1 MKDDEGRGP
10 PMTDAAR
17 ESHEADGRQEVY
29 AAHEADLRQEADTAH
44 DARLDATRG
53 ASGHATPAAARDT
66 HRDIPRDTLPDASRR
81 RFLSAGALLVSFTLL
96 PRPRAAFAQ
105 SPASTTTEA
114 GTFTATA
121 PNLPGSLKISP
132 QLDAWIRVDPA
143 GKVTVCTGKAELGTG
158 IRTAFLQ
165 LAAEQLDIEPHAITL
180 ITADTGETPNEG
192 YTAGSHSVADSG
204 TAIFNAAAQ
213 VRALLLQS
221 AAAQLRVDAATLT
234 TQDGEIVAP
243 DGRRLSYGDA
253 VRGANLHQAARP
265 GVLLKPPAQFQVVG
279 RTLRRVDIPGK
290 VTGGASYIQDMRPPG
305 MLHARVVRPP
315 AYGATLASVDTARIE
330 SLPGVVKVVH
340 DGSYLAVVA
349 DDEWRAIVA
358 MRELMDAAHW
368 QAGPPLPDPATI
380 HETLMKLPAREIGV
394 ADQRGSAAPA
404 VRTLDA
410 RYSKPYMT
418 HGSIGPSCAL
428 ARWDNGSLTVWSHT
442 QGVFPL
448 REGIAEMLSL
458 PKDNVRCIHV
468 EGSGCY
474 GHNSSD
480 DVAAD
485 AALIARALPGRTI
498 RVQLMR
504 EQEHLWEPF
513 GPAMITHAT
522 ASLDANGTIVDWRYE
537 LWSNT
542 HNNRIDNAGRLL
554 PAQLLAQPFTPAP
567 PQPIPMPEGGG
578 DRNSIPLYR
587 LPNLYVQHHFL
598 PDMPIRVSAM
608 RSLGAHMNIF
618 AIESLMDELAL
629 AAQADPV
636 EFRLKH
642 LDDPRARDV
651 IQLAAQRF
659 GWQKRV
665 LQRVPHATP
674 PLRAGAGGTSRGVGF
689 AFAKYKNLMAYC
701 AVAIEIAVDRDTGRV
716 DIERVV
722 AAIDC
727 GQIVNPDGVRNQIEG
742 GILQT
747 TSWTL
752 YEATAFDTR
761 HITSYD
767 WSTYPIMRFSSVPK
781 RVDVHLIDRPG
792 MPFLGVGEAAQGP
805 AAAVLA
811 NAIADA
817 TGARIRD
824 LPLAGARL
832 KAALA

>member
-1 MKDDEGRGP
+1 MKDDGVWGVDTEP
-10 PMTDAAR
+10 DLTQDLMQNVAR
-17 ESHEADGRQEVY
+17 NVAQE
-29 AAHEADLRQEADTAH
+29 AAHQAHQPHIDT
-44 DARLDATRG
+44 G
-53 ASGHATPAAARDT
+53 
-66 HRDIPRDTLPDASRR
+66 RR
-81 RFLSAGALLVSFTLL
+81 RFLTTGALLVSFTLL
-96 PRPRAAFAQ
+96 PRPRDAFGQ
-105 SPASTTTEA
+105 TITTEA
-114 GTFTATA
+114 GTFTETA
-121 PNLPGSLKISP
+121 PKLPGSLKTTP
-132 QLDAWIRVDPA
+132 ALDAWIRIDTA

-158 IRTAFLQ
+158 ISTAFMQ
-165 LAAEQLDIEPHAITL
+165 LAAEQLDLEPQAITL

-213 VRALLLQS
+213 VRTLLLQT
-221 AAAQLRVDAATLT
+221 AAAQLQVDASTLAT
-234 TQDGEIVAP
+234 QGGQIVAP

-253 VRGANLHQAARP
+253 VRGTNLHRNAQP
-265 GVLLKPPAQFQVVG
+265 GVALKPPAQFDVVG
-279 RTLRRVDIPGK
+279 HSLRRVDIPGK
-290 VTGGASYIQDMRPPG
+290 VTGGESYIQDMRPAG
-305 MLHARVVRPP
+305 MVHARVVRPP

-330 SLPGVVKVVH
+330 RLPGVLKVVR
-340 DGSYLAVVA
+340 DGNYLAVVA
-349 DDEWRAIVA
+349 GDEWQAIVA
-358 MRELMDAAHW
+358 MRELMAAAQWH
-368 QAGPPLPDPATI
+368 AGPPLPDPSTI
-380 HETLMKLPAREIGV
+380 HETLIKLPAREIKV
-394 ADQRGSAAPA
+394 ADQSGNTAPA
-404 VRTLDA
+404 VHTLDV

-428 ARWDNGSLTVWSHT
+428 ARFDHGSMTVWSHT

-448 REGIAEMLSL
+448 RAGIAEMLAL
-458 PKDNVRCIHV
+458 PKAQVRCIHV

-474 GHNSSD
+474 GHNAAD

-485 AALIARALPGRTI
+485 AALIARAMPGRTV

-504 EQEHLWEPF
+504 EQEHTWEPF
-513 GPAMITHAT
+513 GPAMTTHAS

-587 LPNLYVQHHFL
+587 LPNLQVQSHFL

-629 AAQADPV
+629 VAQADPV

-651 IQLAAQRF
+651 IELAAQRF

-665 LQRVPHATP
+665 PAAGQSS
-674 PLRAGAGGTSRGVGF
+674 RAGASPAGGESRGVGF

-701 AVAIEIAVDRDTGRV
+701 AIAMDIAIDRDTGRV

-727 GQIVNPDGVRNQIEG
+727 GQIVNPDGVRNQVEG

-752 YEATAFDTR
+752 YEQTTFDTR
-761 HITSYD
+761 CITSYD
-767 WSTYPIMRFSSVPK
+767 WGTYPIMRFSSMPK
-781 RVDVHLIDRPG
+781 RVEVHLIDRPG
-792 MPFLGVGEAAQGP
+792 LPFLGVGEAAQGP

>member
-1 MKDDEGRGP
+1 MSIRDDQL
-10 PMTDAAR
+10 DAAR
-17 ESHEADGRQEVY
+17 D
-29 AAHEADLRQEADTAH
+29 AAADLEG
-44 DARLDATRG
+44 DAVG
-53 ASGHATPAAARDT
+53 GSARDAVA
-66 HRDIPRDTLPDASRR
+66 DPQRR
-81 RFLSAGALLVSFTLL
+81 RLLVAGSLLVSFTLL
-96 PRPRAAFAQ
+96 PRTRALAQ
-105 SPASTTTEA
+105 TTTTEA

-121 PNLPGSLKISP
+121 PQLPGSLKTSP
-132 QLDAWIRVDPA
+132 QLDAWIRIDA
-143 GKVTVCTGKAELGTG
+143 QSNVTVCTGKAELGTG

-165 LAAEQLDIEPHAITL
+165 LAAEQLDLEPQQIKL

-221 AAAQLRVDAATLT
+221 AATHLNVDIATLT
-234 TQDGEIVAP
+234 THDGAIVAA
-243 DGRRLSYGDA
+243 DGRHLSYGEA
-253 VRGANLHQAARP
+253 VSGVNLHQEARL
-265 GVLLKPPAQFQVVG
+265 GVPLKPPAQFRVVG
-279 RTLRRVDIPGK
+279 RTLQRIDIPGK
-290 VTGGASYIQDMRPPG
+290 VSGGQSYVQDLRLPG

-315 AYGATLASVDTARIE
+315 AYGATLAALDTTRIE
-330 SLPGVVKVVH
+330 SLPGVLKVVR

-358 MRELMDAAHW
+358 MRELMAAAQWH
-368 QAGPPLPDPATI
+368 AGPPLPDPATI
-380 HETLMKLPAREIGV
+380 HQTLMKLPAQQIVV
-394 ADQRGSAAPA
+394 ANQSAPQGANAGGAA
-404 VRTLDA
+404 VRTLEA
-410 RYSKPYMT
+410 RFSKPYMT
-418 HGSIGPSCAL
+418 HGSIGPSCAV
-428 ARWDNGSLTVWSHT
+428 AQFDNGAMTVWTHT
-442 QGVFPL
+442 QGVYPL
-448 REGIAEMLSL
+448 RAGLAEMLSL
-458 PKDNVRCIHV
+458 PPQQVRCIHV

-474 GHNSSD
+474 GHNGAD

-485 AALIARALPGRTI
+485 AALIARAVPGRPV

-513 GPAMITHAT
+513 GPAMSTYVR
-522 ASLDANGTIVDWRYE
+522 ASLDASGTIVDWNYE

-542 HNNRIDNAGRLL
+542 HNNRIDNAGRLM
-554 PAQLLAQPFTPAP
+554 PTWLLAQPFKPAP
-567 PQPIPMPEGGG
+567 PKPIPMPEGGG
-578 DRNSIPLYR
+578 DRNSIPLYKV
-587 LPNLYVQHHFL
+587 PNLHVQHHFL

-618 AIESLMDELAL
+618 AIESFMDELAL

-642 LDDPRARDV
+642 LDDPRARAV
-651 IQLAAQRF
+651 IELAAQRF
-659 GWQKRV
+659 GWQR
-665 LQRVPHATP
+665 RGGARSSDGPHTGAGS
-674 PLRAGAGGTSRGVGF
+674 GAGGPRGVGF

-701 AVAIEIAVDRDTGRV
+701 AIAMEITIERDTGQIG
-716 DIERVV
+716 IERVV

-727 GQIVNPDGVRNQIEG
+727 GQIVNPDGVRNQVEG

-752 YEATAFDTR
+752 YEQTMFDTQR
-761 HITSYD
+761 ITSYD

-781 RVDVHLIDRPG
+781 RVDVHMIDRPG
-792 MPFLGVGEAAQGP
+792 LPFLGVGEAAQGP

-832 KAALA
+832 KAVLA

>member
-1 MKDDEGRGP
+1 MKDDGSRAVRHAAA
-10 PMTDAAR
+10 DAAR
-17 ESHEADGRQEVY
+17 DS
-29 AAHEADLRQEADTAH
+29 
-44 DARLDATRG
+44 
-53 ASGHATPAAARDT
+53 
-66 HRDIPRDTLPDASRR
+66 LPDAGRR

-96 PRPRAAFAQ
+96 PRPRDAFAQ
-105 SPASTTTEA
+105 TTTTEA

-121 PNLPGSLKISP
+121 PKLPGSLKTSP
-132 QLDAWIRVDPA
+132 ELDAWIRIDTA
-143 GKVTVCTGKAELGTG
+143 GQVTVCTGKAELGTG

-165 LAAEQLDIEPHAITL
+165 LAAEQLDIEPHTITL
-180 ITADTGETPNEG
+180 LTADTGETPNEG

-213 VRALLLQS
+213 VRVLLLQT
-221 AAAQLRVDAATLT
+221 AAAQWHVDAASLT
-234 TQDGEIVAP
+234 TQGGEIVAA

-253 VRGANLHQAARP
+253 VRHTNLHQAAQP
-265 GVLLKPPAQFQVVG
+265 GVPLKPPAQFHVVG
-279 RTLRRVDIPGK
+279 RTLQRVDIPGK
-290 VTGGASYIQDMRPPG
+290 VTGGRSYIQDMRLPD
-305 MLHARVVRPP
+305 MVHARVVRPP
-315 AYGATLASVDTARIE
+315 AYGATLASVDTARVE
-330 SLPGVVKVVH
+330 RLPGVLKVVR

-358 MRELMDAAHW
+358 MRELMAAAQWH
-368 QAGPPLPDPATI
+368 AGPPLPDPSTI
-380 HETLMKLPAREIGV
+380 HETLMKLPAQEISV
-394 ADQRGSAAPA
+394 ADQTGSAAPA
-404 VRTLDA
+404 VLTLDV

-428 ARWDNGSLTVWSHT
+428 ARFDNGSLTVWSHT

-448 REGIAEMLSL
+448 RAGIAEMLSL
-458 PKDNVRCIHV
+458 PNAQVRCIHV

-474 GHNSSD
+474 GHNCAD

-485 AALIARALPGRTI
+485 AALIARVLPGRTI

-504 EQEHLWEPF
+504 EQEHTWEPF
-513 GPAMITHAT
+513 GPAMTTHAR
-522 ASLDANGTIVDWRYE
+522 ASLDATGTIVDWRYE

-542 HNNRIDNAGRLL
+542 HNNRIDNAGRLM
-554 PAQLLAQPFTPAP
+554 PTWLLAKPFTPAP

-587 LPNLYVQHHFL
+587 LPNLRVQHHFL

-665 LQRVPHATP
+665 P
-674 PLRAGAGGTSRGVGF
+674 PGVRSERTGSAAGAGGESRGVGF

-701 AVAIEIAVDRDTGRV
+701 AIAMEITVDRDTGRI
-716 DIERVV
+716 DIERAV

-727 GQIVNPDGVRNQIEG
+727 GQIVNPDGVRNQVEG

-752 YEATAFDTR
+752 YEETTFDTR

-792 MPFLGVGEAAQGP
+792 LPFLGVGEAAQGP